1 MTSPDP
7 LSVQR
12 GEFLNRADMI
22 ATAFEQLARTIRR
35 HAVIG
40 ARQQHALSAGGDIMA
55 AVTHTNHDL
64 QGSLLGLVTC
74 GQQLDAATRTRQAV
88 A

>member
-7 LSVQR
+7 LNVQQ
-12 GEFLNRADMI
+12 GEFLDRADMI

-35 HAVIG
+35 HAVTG
-40 ARQQHALSAGGDIMA
+40 TRQQHTLSAGGDIMA
-55 AVTHTNHDL
+55 AVTHTNHGL
-64 QGSLLGLVTC
+64 QGSLLDLITC
-74 GQQLDAATRTRQAV
+74 GQHLDNTTRARQAV